1 MLALNIITT
10 LLSTSSIQN
19 FLPEIIQEYVNHTH
33 PEPFFAHFPPHT
45 NQFTERGTDF
55 PHTNQFTDHL
65 PDTTQFTEHFPDIY
79 TAIINYL
86 PSNITEELYKI
97 YKIYKI
103 QNITELYEI
112 IDVEKYILITHAS
125 LVSII
130 LLLCII
136 CSVVISSPKNTNPN
150 DNFPDDFEDYE
161 AYDDKYLKVFRKL
174 KSHILTSDEI
184 EIIKTAHI
192 LEETPSGT
200 VIMYYDFETKSFN
213 YYCQNK
219 NSIPYLH
226 LESVAQRFTVE
237 NDCKTLFIDA
247 NPDPPSESSESESES
262 SESPNKPAN
271 KPANKSVDKPVDKP
285 ANKSPNKSVIW
296 GQDPINNPIE
306 QSIFGTFKTYNNRAP
321 SNPSETSFETK
332 DKLKKQAN
340 HFKYLGKLDNFT
352 QNSISLPPSPP
363 NRQNRLTQED
373 PTNEDNDF
381 VKIEKTAPSPKLQP
395 RDNLSFAEYKKQIL
409 EKTPSCRIIK
419 TSPHPHNDHP
429 PNT

>member
-1 MLALNIITT
+1 MIALNIIIT
-10 LLSTSSIQN
+10 LLSTSSMQN

-33 PEPFFAHFPPHT
+33 PDPFFAHFPPHT

-55 PHTNQFTDHL
+55 PHTNQFTERL
-65 PDTTQFTEHFPDIY
+65 PHTNQFTAHFPDIY
-79 TAIINYL
+79 TAILNYL
-86 PSNITEELYKI
+86 PPNITEEL

-136 CSVVISSPKNTNPN
+136 CSVVISSPKNTNTNTN

-184 EIIKTAHI
+184 ESIKTEHI
-192 LEETPSGT
+192 LEETPTGT

-237 NDCKTLFIDA
+237 NDCKTLFIDP
-247 NPDPPSESSESESES
+247 NPDPPSSSSESESES
-262 SESPNKPAN
+262 EPESEPESPNKPVN
-271 KPANKSVDKPVDKP
+271 KPVDNPINKSVDKPANKSVDKPVNNPIDK
-285 ANKSPNKSVIW
+285 NVVW
-296 GQDPINNPIE
+296 GQDPIPIIE
-306 QSIFGTFKTYNNRAP
+306 QSIFGTFKSYNNRAP
-321 SNPSETSFETK
+321 STPSETSFEAK
-332 DKLKKQAN
+332 DKLKKLAN

-352 QNSISLPPSPP
+352 QNSILLPPSPP
-363 NRQNRLTQED
+363 NRSNRLSQED

-409 EKTPSCRIIK
+409 EKTP
-419 TSPHPHNDHP
+419 PAE
-429 PNT
+429 

>member
-1 MLALNIITT
+1 M
-10 LLSTSSIQN
+10 QN

-33 PEPFFAHFPPHT
+33 PDPFFAHFPPHT
-45 NQFTERGTDF
+45 NQFTARGTDF
-55 PHTNQFTDHL
+55 PHTNQFTERFPHIN
-65 PDTTQFTEHFPDIY
+65 QFTAHFPEIY

-86 PSNITEELYKI
+86 PPNITEEL

-136 CSVVISSPKNTNPN
+136 CSVVISSPKNTNTNTN

-174 KSHILTSDEI
+174 KAHILTSDEI
-184 EIIKTAHI
+184 ESIKTAHI
-192 LEETPSGT
+192 LEETPTGT

-237 NDCKTLFIDA
+237 NDCKTLFIDP
-247 NPDPPSESSESESES
+247 NPDPPSSPESSESESES
-262 SESPNKPAN
+262 SESPNK
-271 KPANKSVDKPVDKP
+271 SVNNPIKNV
-285 ANKSPNKSVIW
+285 VW
-296 GQDPINNPIE
+296 GQDPINKSVDDPIPIIE
-306 QSIFGTFKTYNNRAP
+306 PNIFGTFKRYNNRAP
-321 SNPSETSFETK
+321 STPSETSFEAK

-352 QNSISLPPSPP
+352 QNSISLPQSPP
-363 NRQNRLTQED
+363 NRRHRLSQED

-381 VKIEKTAPSPKLQP
+381 VKIEKTTTPTIEPTIEPIIEPTIRP

-409 EKTPSCRIIK
+409 EKTP
-419 TSPHPHNDHP
+419 PAE
-429 PNT
+429 